1 MFMSG
6 LDPKKDYG
14 KFFFGNLM
22 SGGCAGA
29 VGLTVVYSLDFART
43 RLAADV
49 KAGGA
54 DGKRQF
60 NGLGDCYKQIYAKDG
75 FLGLYRGFG
84 ISVAGIFIYR
94 ALYFGIFDSTKDAL

>member
-1 MFMSG
+1 
-6 LDPKKDYG
+6 
-14 KFFFGNLM
+14 M

-49 KAGGA
+49 KSGG
-54 DGKRQF
+54 GGERQF
-60 NGLGDCYKQIYAKDG
+60 NGLIDCYKKIYAKDG

-94 ALYFGIFDSTKDAL
+94 ALYFGIFDTTKESL